1 MRLSQT
7 HVGWRSVWN
16 ERVFSLCFQK
26 EHLDFG
32 GFVEGEEQVNVWSVS
47 LLVSYRAT
55 LSS

>member
-1 MRLSQT
+1 MRLSQ
-7 HVGWRSVWN
+7 GWRSVWN

-32 GFVEGEEQVNVWSVS
+32 GFVEGGEQVNVWSVS